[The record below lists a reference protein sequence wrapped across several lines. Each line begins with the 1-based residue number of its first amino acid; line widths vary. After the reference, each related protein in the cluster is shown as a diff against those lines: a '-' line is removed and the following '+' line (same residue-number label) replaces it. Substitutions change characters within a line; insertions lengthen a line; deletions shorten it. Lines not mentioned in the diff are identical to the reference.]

1 MEQKNWTHVRQLFGY
16 DRLDERAMV
25 DLMNEIYRDYWNP
38 FLNFF
43 IPTIKL
49 VSKTRI
55 GAKMKK
61 KYDRAKTPYLRLM
74 ESINLTDDQKVN
86 LEHRYQTLNPFELK
100 AGLERKM
107 KEFYELL
114 KRAKEKQKASA

>member
-1 MEQKNWTHVRQLFGY
+1 
-16 DRLDERAMV
+16 
-25 DLMNEIYRDYWNP
+25 
-38 FLNFF
+38 
-43 IPTIKL
+43 
-49 VSKTRI
+49 
-55 GAKMKK
+55 MKK